1 MRNSFWLCL
10 ILTKCQSIVTGY
22 SLELRMFKRISL
34 LLVSAVVATIAP
46 IANPVFAAQSSKP
59 VPAELS
65 NVVYALDQA
74 ASKQD
79 IDTVMKYYAPTF
91 NHSDGLNRDRYK
103 QTLSELWQRYKN
115 ISYRTEI
122 SKWEQQ
128 GDLITAETVTMV
140 QGVKGAENDNF
151 KLEARLI
158 STQTYKNING
168 QLQVV
173 SQQVLAE
180 QSSLSAG
187 DAPPPVKL
195 KAPELIGVGRQY
207 VLDAIVTEPL
217 GTSLLLGA
225 ALEEPVEAKNYL
237 NDNTIDLRPLRAGGV
252 FKIGQAPFSSGD
264 RWISVVLVRESGIT
278 IASQRLRVTKD
289 FTGNQYTPLPE
300 PDTTPSRVRPR
311 PNNDQTL

>member
-1 MRNSFWLCL
+1 M
-10 ILTKCQSIVTGY
+10 
-22 SLELRMFKRISL
+22 
-34 LLVSAVVATIAP
+34 AVATLAP
-46 IANPVFAAQSSKP
+46 IANPAMAAQSSKP
-59 VPAELS
+59 APAELE
-65 NVVYALDQA
+65 NIVFALDKA

-79 IDTVMKYYAPTF
+79 IETVMKYYAPTF
-91 NHSDGLNRDRYK
+91 NHSDGLTRDRYK

-115 ISYRTEI
+115 ITYRTEI
-122 SKWEQQ
+122 SKWEKQ

-140 QGVKGAENDNF
+140 QGMRGAENDNF
-151 KLEARLI
+151 KLDARLI

-180 QSSLSAG
+180 QSSLSTG

-195 KAPELIGVGRQY
+195 KMPELIGVGRQY

-225 ALEEPVEAKNYL
+225 AIEEPVEAKNYL
-237 NDNTIDLRPLRAGGV
+237 NENMINLRPLRAGGL

-264 RWISVVLVRESGIT
+264 RWVSVVLVRESGIT
-278 IASQRLRVTKD
+278 ITSQRLRVSKD

-311 PNNDQTL
+311 PNNNQTL

>member
-1 MRNSFWLCL
+1 
-10 ILTKCQSIVTGY
+10 
-22 SLELRMFKRISL
+22 MFKRISL
-34 LLVSAVVATIAP
+34 LIVSGAIATLVP
-46 IANPVFAAQSSKP
+46 IANPALAAQSSKP
-59 VPAELS
+59 APAELE
-65 NVVYALDQA
+65 NIVFALDKA

-79 IDTVMKYYAPTF
+79 IETVMKYYAPTF
-91 NHSDGLNRDRYK
+91 NHSDGLTRDRYK

-115 ISYRTEI
+115 ITYRTEI
-122 SKWEQQ
+122 SKWEKQ

-140 QGVKGAENDNF
+140 QGMRGAENDNF
-151 KLEARLI
+151 KLDAKLI

-180 QSSLSAG
+180 QSSLSTG

-195 KAPELIGVGRQY
+195 KVPELIGVGRQY

-225 ALEEPVEAKNYL
+225 AIEEPVEAKNYL
-237 NDNTIDLRPLRAGGV
+237 NENMINLRPLRAGGL

-278 IASQRLRVTKD
+278 IASQRLRVSKD

>member
-1 MRNSFWLCL
+1 
-10 ILTKCQSIVTGY
+10 
-22 SLELRMFKRISL
+22 MFKRISL
-34 LLVSAVVATIAP
+34 LLVSVAVATLAP
-46 IANPVFAAQSSKP
+46 IANPAMAAQSSKP
-59 VPAELS
+59 APAELE
-65 NVVYALDQA
+65 NIVFALDKA

-79 IDTVMKYYAPTF
+79 IETVMKYYAPTF
-91 NHSDGLNRDRYK
+91 NHSDGLTRDRYK

-115 ISYRTEI
+115 ITYRTEI
-122 SKWEQQ
+122 SKWEKQ

-140 QGVKGAENDNF
+140 QGMRGSENDNF
-151 KLEARLI
+151 KLDARLI

-180 QSSLSAG
+180 QSSLSTG

-195 KAPELIGVGRQY
+195 KMPELIGVGRQY

-225 ALEEPVEAKNYL
+225 AIEEPVEAKNYL
-237 NDNTIDLRPLRAGGV
+237 NENMINLRPLRAGGL

-264 RWISVVLVRESGIT
+264 RWVSVVLVRESGIT
-278 IASQRLRVTKD
+278 ITSQRLRVSKD

-311 PNNDQTL
+311 PNNNQTL

>member
-1 MRNSFWLCL
+1 
-10 ILTKCQSIVTGY
+10 
-22 SLELRMFKRISL
+22 MFKRISL
-34 LLVSAVVATIAP
+34 LLVSAVVATLAP
-46 IANPVFAAQSSKP
+46 IANPALAAQSSKP
-59 VPAELS
+59 VPAELE
-65 NVVYALDQA
+65 NIVFALDKA

-79 IDTVMKYYAPTF
+79 IETVMKYYAPTF

-103 QTLSELWQRYKN
+103 QILSSLWQRYKN

-122 SKWEQQ
+122 SKWEKQ

-140 QGVKGAENDNF
+140 QGMQGAENDNF
-151 KLEARLI
+151 KLDARLT

-168 QLQVV
+168 KLQVV
-173 SQQVLAE
+173 SQQVLSE
-180 QSSLSAG
+180 QSSLSTG
-187 DAPPPVKL
+187 DAPPPVRL
-195 KAPELIGVGRQY
+195 KMPEMIGVGRQY

-225 ALEEPVEAKNYL
+225 AIEEPVEAKNYL
-237 NDNTIDLRPLRAGGV
+237 NENMIDLRPLRAGGL

-264 RWISVVLVRESGIT
+264 RWVSVVLVRESGIT
-278 IASQRLRVTKD
+278 ITSRRLRVSRD

-311 PNNDQTL
+311 PNTDQTL

>member
-1 MRNSFWLCL
+1 
-10 ILTKCQSIVTGY
+10 
-22 SLELRMFKRISL
+22 MFKRITL
-34 LLVSAVVATIAP
+34 LLVSAAVAAIAP
-46 IANPVFAAQSSKP
+46 LASPVLAAQSSKP

-65 NVVYALDQA
+65 NIVFAMDKA
-74 ASKQD
+74 ASSQD
-79 IDTVMKYYAPTF
+79 IESVMKYYAPTF
-91 NHSDGLNRDRYK
+91 NHADGLNRDRYK
-103 QTLSELWQRYKN
+103 QVLRDLWQRYKS

-140 QGVKGAENDNF
+140 QGAKGSENDNF
-151 KLEARLI
+151 KLDARLI
-158 STQTYKNING
+158 STQTYKSING

-173 SQQVLAE
+173 SQKVLAE
-180 QSSLSAG
+180 QSSLSTG
-187 DAPPPVKL
+187 EAPPPVKL
-195 KAPELIGVGRQY
+195 KVPELIGVGRQY

-225 ALEEPVEAKNYL
+225 AIEEPVEAKNYL
-237 NDNTIDLRPLRAGGV
+237 NENTINLRPLRAGGL

-278 IASQRLRVTKD
+278 ITSQRLRVSKD

-300 PDTTPSRVRPR
+300 PDSTPSRVRPR
-311 PNNDQTL
+311 PNNEQTL

>member
-1 MRNSFWLCL
+1 
-10 ILTKCQSIVTGY
+10 
-22 SLELRMFKRISL
+22 MFKRISL
-34 LLVSAVVATIAP
+34 LLVSGAIATLVP
-46 IANPVFAAQSSKP
+46 IANPALAAQSSKP
-59 VPAELS
+59 APAELE
-65 NVVYALDQA
+65 NIVFALDKA

-79 IDTVMKYYAPTF
+79 IETVMKYYAPTF
-91 NHSDGLNRDRYK
+91 NHSDGLTRDRYK

-115 ISYRTEI
+115 ITYRTEI
-122 SKWEQQ
+122 SKWEKQ

-140 QGVKGAENDNF
+140 QGMRGAENDNF
-151 KLEARLI
+151 KLDARLI

-180 QSSLSAG
+180 QSSLSTG

-195 KAPELIGVGRQY
+195 KVPELIGVGRQY

-225 ALEEPVEAKNYL
+225 AIEEPVEAKNYL
-237 NDNTIDLRPLRAGGV
+237 NENMINLRPLRAGGL

-278 IASQRLRVTKD
+278 IASQRLRVSKD

>member
-1 MRNSFWLCL
+1 
-10 ILTKCQSIVTGY
+10 
-22 SLELRMFKRISL
+22 MFKRISL
-34 LLVSAVVATIAP
+34 LLVSVAVATLAP
-46 IANPVFAAQSSKP
+46 IANPAMAAQSSKP
-59 VPAELS
+59 APAELE
-65 NVVYALDQA
+65 NIVFALDKA

-79 IDTVMKYYAPTF
+79 IETVMKYYAPTF
-91 NHSDGLNRDRYK
+91 NHSDGLTRDRYK

-115 ISYRTEI
+115 ITYRTEI
-122 SKWEQQ
+122 SKWEKQ

-140 QGVKGAENDNF
+140 QGMRGAENDNF
-151 KLEARLI
+151 KLDARLI

-180 QSSLSAG
+180 QSSLSTG

-195 KAPELIGVGRQY
+195 KMPELIGVGRQY

-225 ALEEPVEAKNYL
+225 AIEEPVEAKNYL
-237 NDNTIDLRPLRAGGV
+237 NENMINLRPLRAGGL

-264 RWISVVLVRESGIT
+264 RWVSVVLVRESGIT
-278 IASQRLRVTKD
+278 ITSQRLRVSKD

-311 PNNDQTL
+311 PNNNQTL

>member
-1 MRNSFWLCL
+1 
-10 ILTKCQSIVTGY
+10 
-22 SLELRMFKRISL
+22 MFKRISL
-34 LLVSAVVATIAP
+34 LLVSVAVATLAP
-46 IANPVFAAQSSKP
+46 IANPAMAAQSSKP
-59 VPAELS
+59 APAELE
-65 NVVYALDQA
+65 NIVFALDKA

-79 IDTVMKYYAPTF
+79 IETVMKYYAPTF
-91 NHSDGLNRDRYK
+91 NHSDGLTRDRYK

-115 ISYRTEI
+115 ITYRTEI
-122 SKWEQQ
+122 SKWEKQ

-140 QGVKGAENDNF
+140 QGMRGAENDNF
-151 KLEARLI
+151 KLDARLI

-180 QSSLSAG
+180 QSSLSTG

-195 KAPELIGVGRQY
+195 KMPELIGVGRQY

-225 ALEEPVEAKNYL
+225 AIEEPVEAKNYL
-237 NDNTIDLRPLRAGGV
+237 NENMINLRPLRAGGL

-264 RWISVVLVRESGIT
+264 RWVSVVLVRESGIT
-278 IASQRLRVTKD
+278 ITSQRLRVSKD

-311 PNNDQTL
+311 PNNNRTL

>member
-1 MRNSFWLCL
+1 
-10 ILTKCQSIVTGY
+10 
-22 SLELRMFKRISL
+22 MFKRLTL
-34 LLVSAVVATIAP
+34 LLVSAAVATVAP
-46 IANPVFAAQSSKP
+46 IVNPVLAAQSSKP
-59 VPAELS
+59 APTELA
-65 NVVYALDQA
+65 NIVFALDSA

-79 IDTVMKYYAPTF
+79 IEAVMKYYDPTF

-103 QTLSELWQRYKN
+103 QLLSELWQRYKN

-122 SKWEQQ
+122 SKWEKQ

-140 QGVKGAENDNF
+140 QGLKGAENDNF
-151 KLEARLI
+151 KLDARLI
-158 STQTYKNING
+158 STQTYKTVNG

-173 SQQVLAE
+173 SQKILAE
-180 QSSLSAG
+180 QSSLTSG
-187 DAPPPVKL
+187 DAPPIVKL

-217 GTSLLLGA
+217 GNSLLLGA
-225 ALEEPVEAKNYL
+225 VIEEAVEAKNLL
-237 NDNTIDLRPLRAGGV
+237 NENTINLRPLRAGGL

-264 RWISVVLVRESGIT
+264 RWVSVVLVRESGIT
-278 IASQRLRVTKD
+278 ISSQRLRVSRD

-300 PDTTPSRVRPR
+300 PDTTPTRVRPR

>member
-1 MRNSFWLCL
+1 
-10 ILTKCQSIVTGY
+10 
-22 SLELRMFKRISL
+22 MFKRITL
-34 LLVSAVVATIAP
+34 LLVSAAVATVAP
-46 IANPVFAAQSSKP
+46 IANLALAAQSSKP
-59 VPAELS
+59 APAELS
-65 NVVYALDQA
+65 NIVFALDKA
-74 ASKQD
+74 ASQRD
-79 IDTVMKYYAPTF
+79 LEAVMKYYDPSF

-103 QTLSELWQRYKN
+103 QLLSEFWQRYKN

-122 SKWEQQ
+122 SKWDQK

-140 QGVKGAENDNF
+140 QGLKGAENDNF
-151 KLEARLI
+151 KLDSRLI
-158 STQTYKNING
+158 STQTYKNVNG

-173 SQQVLAE
+173 SQKVLSE
-180 QSSLSAG
+180 QSSLSTG
-187 DAPPPVKL
+187 DAPPPVRL
-195 KAPELIGVGRQY
+195 KVPELIGVGRQY

-225 ALEEPVEAKNYL
+225 AIEEPVEAKTFL
-237 NDNTIDLRPLRAGGV
+237 ADSTINLLPLRAGGL

-278 IASQRLRVTKD
+278 ITSQRLRVSKD

-311 PNNDQTL
+311 PNSDQTL

>member
-1 MRNSFWLCL
+1 MRNNFLPYP
-10 ILTKCQSIVTGY
+10 ILNVVTGLR
-22 SLELRMFKRISL
+22 LELSMFKRISL
-34 LLVSAVVATIAP
+34 LLVSAAVATLAP
-46 IANPVFAAQSSKP
+46 IANPALAAQSSKP
-59 VPAELS
+59 VPAELE
-65 NVVYALDQA
+65 NIVFALDKA

-79 IDTVMKYYAPTF
+79 IETVMKYYAPTF

-103 QTLSELWQRYKN
+103 QILSSLWQRYKN

-122 SKWEQQ
+122 SKWEKQ

-140 QGVKGAENDNF
+140 QGMRGAENDNF
-151 KLEARLI
+151 KLEARLT
-158 STQTYKNING
+158 STQTYKNVNG

-173 SQQVLAE
+173 SQKVLSE
-180 QSSLSAG
+180 QSSLSTG
-187 DAPPPVKL
+187 DAPPPVNL
-195 KAPELIGVGRQY
+195 KVPELIGVGRQY

-225 ALEEPVEAKNYL
+225 AIEEPVEAKNYL
-237 NDNTIDLRPLRAGGV
+237 NENMIDLRPLRAGGL

-278 IASQRLRVTKD
+278 ITSKRLRVSKD
-289 FTGNQYTPLPE
+289 FTGNQYMPLPE

-311 PNNDQTL
+311 PNTDQTL

>member
-1 MRNSFWLCL
+1 
-10 ILTKCQSIVTGY
+10 
-22 SLELRMFKRISL
+22 MFKRISL
-34 LLVSAVVATIAP
+34 LLVSGAIATLVP
-46 IANPVFAAQSSKP
+46 IANPALAAQSSKP
-59 VPAELS
+59 APAELE
-65 NVVYALDQA
+65 NIVFALDKA

-79 IDTVMKYYAPTF
+79 IETVMKYYAPTF
-91 NHSDGLNRDRYK
+91 NHSDGLTRDRYK

-115 ISYRTEI
+115 ITYRTEI
-122 SKWEQQ
+122 SKWEKQ

-140 QGVKGAENDNF
+140 QGMRGAENDNF
-151 KLEARLI
+151 KLDAKLI

-180 QSSLSAG
+180 QSSLSTG

-195 KAPELIGVGRQY
+195 KVPDLIGVCRQY

-217 GTSLLLGA
+217 GTSLVLGA
-225 ALEEPVEAKNYL
+225 AIEEPVEAKNYL
-237 NDNTIDLRPLRAGGV
+237 NENMINLRPLRAGGL

-278 IASQRLRVTKD
+278 IASQRLRVSKD

>member
-1 MRNSFWLCL
+1 
-10 ILTKCQSIVTGY
+10 
-22 SLELRMFKRISL
+22 MFKRISL
-34 LLVSAVVATIAP
+34 LLVSGAIATLVP
-46 IANPVFAAQSSKP
+46 IANPALAAQSSKP
-59 VPAELS
+59 APAELE
-65 NVVYALDQA
+65 NIVFALDKA

-79 IDTVMKYYAPTF
+79 IETVMKYYAPTF
-91 NHSDGLNRDRYK
+91 NHSDGLTRDRYK

-115 ISYRTEI
+115 ITYRTEI
-122 SKWEQQ
+122 SKWEKQ

-140 QGVKGAENDNF
+140 QGMRGAENDNF
-151 KLEARLI
+151 KLDAKLI

-180 QSSLSAG
+180 QSSLSTG

-195 KAPELIGVGRQY
+195 KVPELIGVGRQY

-225 ALEEPVEAKNYL
+225 AIEEPVEAKNYL
-237 NDNTIDLRPLRAGGV
+237 NENMINLRPLRAGGL

-278 IASQRLRVTKD
+278 IASQRLRVSKD

>member
-1 MRNSFWLCL
+1 
-10 ILTKCQSIVTGY
+10 
-22 SLELRMFKRISL
+22 MFKRLTL
-34 LLVSAVVATIAP
+34 LLVSAAVATVAP
-46 IANPVFAAQSSKP
+46 IANPVLAAQSSKP
-59 VPAELS
+59 APTELA
-65 NVVYALDQA
+65 NIVFALDSA

-79 IDTVMKYYAPTF
+79 IEAVMKYYDPTF

-103 QTLSELWQRYKN
+103 QLLSELWQRYKN

-122 SKWEQQ
+122 SKWEKQ

-140 QGVKGAENDNF
+140 QGLKGAENDNF
-151 KLEARLI
+151 KLDARLI
-158 STQTYKNING
+158 STQTYKTVNG

-173 SQQVLAE
+173 SQKILAE
-180 QSSLSAG
+180 QSSLTSG
-187 DAPPPVKL
+187 DAPPIVKL

-217 GTSLLLGA
+217 GNSLLLGA
-225 ALEEPVEAKNYL
+225 VIEEAVEAKNLL
-237 NDNTIDLRPLRAGGV
+237 NENTINLRPLRAGGL

-264 RWISVVLVRESGIT
+264 RWVSVVLVRESGIT
-278 IASQRLRVTKD
+278 ISSQRLRVSKD

-300 PDTTPSRVRPR
+300 PDTTPTRVRPR

>member
-1 MRNSFWLCL
+1 
-10 ILTKCQSIVTGY
+10 
-22 SLELRMFKRISL
+22 MFKRISL
-34 LLVSAVVATIAP
+34 LLVSAAVATLAP
-46 IANPVFAAQSSKP
+46 IANPALAAQSSKP
-59 VPAELS
+59 VPAELE
-65 NVVYALDQA
+65 NIVFALDKA

-79 IDTVMKYYAPTF
+79 IETVMKYYAPTF

-103 QTLSELWQRYKN
+103 QILSSLWQRYKN

-122 SKWEQQ
+122 SKWEKQ

-140 QGVKGAENDNF
+140 QGMRGAENDNF
-151 KLEARLI
+151 KLEARLT

-168 QLQVV
+168 KLQVV
-173 SQQVLAE
+173 SQQVLSE
-180 QSSLSAG
+180 QSSLSTG
-187 DAPPPVKL
+187 DAPPPVRL
-195 KAPELIGVGRQY
+195 KMPEMIGVGRQY

-225 ALEEPVEAKNYL
+225 AIEEPVEAKNYL
-237 NDNTIDLRPLRAGGV
+237 NENMIDLRPLRAGGL

-264 RWISVVLVRESGIT
+264 RWVSVVLVRESGIT
-278 IASQRLRVTKD
+278 ITSRRLRVSRD

-311 PNNDQTL
+311 PNTDQTL

>member
-1 MRNSFWLCL
+1 
-10 ILTKCQSIVTGY
+10 
-22 SLELRMFKRISL
+22 MFKRISL
-34 LLVSAVVATIAP
+34 LLVSAVVATLAP
-46 IANPVFAAQSSKP
+46 IANPALAAQSSKP
-59 VPAELS
+59 VPAELE
-65 NVVYALDQA
+65 NIVFALDKA

-79 IDTVMKYYAPTF
+79 IETVMKYYAPTF

-103 QTLSELWQRYKN
+103 QILSSLWQRYKN

-122 SKWEQQ
+122 SKWEKQ

-140 QGVKGAENDNF
+140 QGMQGAENDNF
-151 KLEARLI
+151 KLEARLT

-168 QLQVV
+168 KLQVV
-173 SQQVLAE
+173 SQQVLSE
-180 QSSLSAG
+180 QSSLSTG
-187 DAPPPVKL
+187 DAPPPVRL
-195 KAPELIGVGRQY
+195 KMPEMIGVGRQY

-225 ALEEPVEAKNYL
+225 AIEEPVEAKNYL
-237 NDNTIDLRPLRAGGV
+237 NENMIDLRPLRAGGL

-264 RWISVVLVRESGIT
+264 RWVSVVLVRESGIT
-278 IASQRLRVTKD
+278 ITSRRLRVSRD

-311 PNNDQTL
+311 PNTDQTL